1 MTVSDEVAQDL
12 EQALRQTVALCEQIF
27 ANTQQ
32 GLNLLQHVLF
42 GGGAETYFQA
52 LADFSVRSLA
62 AAQRYNEL
70 QFEWAMH
77 GF

>member
-1 MTVSDEVAQDL
+1 MSAHDELAHDL
-12 EQALRQTVALCEQIF
+12 EQALAQTAALCEQVS

-42 GGGAETYFQA
+42 GGGAESYFDA
-52 LADFSVRSLA
+52 LADFSIRSLA
-62 AAQRYNEL
+62 AAQRYTEL
-70 QFEWAMH
+70 QFDWALQ

>member
-1 MTVSDEVAQDL
+1 MTVSDEAAQDL
-12 EQALRQTVALCEQIF
+12 EQALAQTVALCEQIS

-42 GGGAETYFQA
+42 GGGSETYFLA

-62 AAQRYNEL
+62 AAQRYSEL
-70 QFEWAMH
+70 QFDWAMQ
-77 GF
+77 GL